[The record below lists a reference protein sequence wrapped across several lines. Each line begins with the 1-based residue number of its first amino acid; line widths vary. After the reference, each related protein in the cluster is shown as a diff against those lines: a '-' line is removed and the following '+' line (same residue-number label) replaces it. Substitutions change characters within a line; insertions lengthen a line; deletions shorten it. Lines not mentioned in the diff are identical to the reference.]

1 MECSYWPDLLLGPD
15 CVTASLLATGWA
27 TEAGLAELGE
37 RLTRVMLTANDEDR
51 WFIKNSSV
59 V

>member
-27 TEAGLAELGE
+27 TEAGLAGLGE
-37 RLTRVMLTANDEDR
+37 PGRKAALLAGLTSNLNPDVHR
-51 WFIKNSSV
+51 
-59 V
+59 